1 VAEKALLPIA
11 LVLAPLLLG
20 GCSRDASAG
29 SGEPTAPA
37 PAEALAD
44 ASCGTA
50 GKAECPTQ
58 RWMKA
63 NLQAHLRSRDYARL
77 GAALKKLAEV
87 EPKGMEGWAE
97 SALGGAEAAA
107 RGDEAGVSKSCEGC
121 HKQHRETFRRTLR
134 TQPLL

>member
-1 VAEKALLPIA
+1 VAEKVLAPIA

-29 SGEPTAPA
+29 SEAPPAAAATA
-37 PAEALAD
+37 EV
-44 ASCGTA
+44 SCGT

-63 NLQAHLRSRDYARL
+63 NLQAHLRSRDFARL
-77 GAALKKLAEV
+77 STALTQLAAV
-87 EPKGMEGWAE
+87 EPKGFDGWAE
-97 SALGGAEAAA
+97 SARAGAEAAS

-121 HKQHRETFRRTLR
+121 HKQHRDTFRRTLR
-134 TQPLL
+134 TQPLF

>member
-1 VAEKALLPIA
+1 VAERVLAPIA

-29 SGEPTAPA
+29 SEAPPAAAPA
-37 PAEALAD
+37 AATAEV
-44 ASCGTA
+44 SCGT

-63 NLQAHLRSRDYARL
+63 NLQVHMRSRDYARL
-77 GAALKKLAEV
+77 GTALKQLAEV
-87 EPKGMEGWAE
+87 EPTGFDGWAE
-97 SALGGAEAAA
+97 SALAGAEAAS
-107 RGDEAGVSKSCEGC
+107 RGDEAGISKSCESC
-121 HKQHRETFRRTLR
+121 HKQHRDTFRRTLR